1 MIFFSLHPAYPWH
14 SAFTM
19 PGKMHTAPLA
29 PANFFTWKAAHP
41 EAIKKAAFPP
51 EGGPAAHALYDYFFS
66 EASNSSMLVPFSF
79 SADSSSWYC

>member
-1 MIFFSLHPAYPWH
+1 M
-14 SAFTM
+14 
-19 PGKMHTAPLA
+19 
-29 PANFFTWKAAHP
+29 AAHP

-79 SADSSSWYC
+79 SADNSSWYC